1 MEREGSRGKRTK
13 GKIKVLLSVS
23 PSKLGVKGSQK
34 DWRQVMPAQSLDK
47 GDDDKQL
54 FQLMACSHLAWG
66 SALIKS
72 SKLSKIWP
80 WIGSWVRKPRWWEE
94 GLVPEH
100 HHGLAGCPD
109 VGLLLPLSESPFK
122 QGV

>member
-54 FQLMACSHLAWG
+54 F
-66 SALIKS
+66 
-72 SKLSKIWP
+72 
-80 WIGSWVRKPRWWEE
+80 
-94 GLVPEH
+94 
-100 HHGLAGCPD
+100 
-109 VGLLLPLSESPFK
+109 
-122 QGV
+122 